1 MIHNSPNIHT
11 NQEPLFSQFITVL
24 KMTSSALFSP
34 TPFLNHQKDCKSL
47 TNFKSLAS
55 FTCSCTSVYT
65 HFRNPKERA
74 PKLKIRAIQDSTRTS
89 ATTIDDPSV
98 VSATPSEISY
108 TDEENEAMGKVGAR
122 VKVKVPLKVYHVPKV
137 SEFDL
142 NGLEGEIK
150 QFVGVW
156 KGKRIS
162 ANLPFKVQ
170 FVVEKIEGRDGPVK
184 FFAHLKEDEF
194 EYLD

>member
-1 MIHNSPNIHT
+1 
-11 NQEPLFSQFITVL
+11 
-24 KMTSSALFSP
+24 MTSSALFS
-34 TPFLNHQKDCKSL
+34 TTQFLNYQKDYKSL
-47 TNFKSLAS
+47 INFKSFTN
-55 FTCSCTSVYT
+55 FTCSCTSFSCS
-65 HFRNPKERA
+65 HFKNPKKTA
-74 PKLKIRAIQDSTRTS
+74 PKSLKIRAIQDSTRTS

-98 VSATPSEISY
+98 VPATPSDISY
-108 TDEENEAMGKVGAR
+108 TDEENEAMGKVGAK
-122 VKVKVPLKVYHVPKV
+122 VKVKMPLKVYHIPKV

-170 FVVEKIEGRDGPVK
+170 FVVDKIEGRDGPVK

-194 EYLD
+194 EYVD

>member
-1 MIHNSPNIHT
+1 MS
-11 NQEPLFSQFITVL
+11 
-24 KMTSSALFSP
+24 
-34 TPFLNHQKDCKSL
+34 
-47 TNFKSLAS
+47 
-55 FTCSCTSVYT
+55 
-65 HFRNPKERA
+65 
-74 PKLKIRAIQDSTRTS
+74 
-89 ATTIDDPSV
+89 
-98 VSATPSEISY
+98 
-108 TDEENEAMGKVGAR
+108 KVGAK
-122 VKVKVPLKVYHVPKV
+122 VKVKVPLKVFHIPKV

-170 FVVEKIEGRDGPVK
+170 FVVENIEGRDGPVK

-194 EYLD
+194 EFLD

>member
-1 MIHNSPNIHT
+1 
-11 NQEPLFSQFITVL
+11 
-24 KMTSSALFSP
+24 
-34 TPFLNHQKDCKSL
+34 
-47 TNFKSLAS
+47 
-55 FTCSCTSVYT
+55 
-65 HFRNPKERA
+65 
-74 PKLKIRAIQDSTRTS
+74 
-89 ATTIDDPSV
+89 
-98 VSATPSEISY
+98 
-108 TDEENEAMGKVGAR
+108 MGKVGAK
-122 VKVKVPLKVYHVPKV
+122 VKVKMPLKVYHIPKV

-170 FVVEKIEGRDGPVK
+170 FIVDKIEGRDGPVK

-194 EYLD
+194 EYVD

>member
-1 MIHNSPNIHT
+1 MTST
-11 NQEPLFSQFITVL
+11 TLFST
-24 KMTSSALFSP
+24 
-34 TPFLNHQKDCKSL
+34 TPFVNDHINCKSL
-47 TNFKSLAS
+47 AN
-55 FTCSCTSVYT
+55 FTCSCTSLSS
-65 HFRNPKERA
+65 HFKNPKKRA
-74 PKLKIRAIQDSTRTS
+74 PKSKLLRIRAVQDSTRTS

-122 VKVKVPLKVYHVPKV
+122 VKVKMPLKVYHIPKV

-170 FVVEKIEGRDGPVK
+170 FVVENIEGRDGPVK